1 MYRFAVRSSVWRGR
15 GELGWNGAIAN
26 RDSRANPDADA
37 DADACTYAYAYA
49 CSNSGTIVSR

>member
-37 DADACTYAYAYA
+37 DACTYAYAYA